1 MRMMSK
7 NAKVKKPERKVT
19 SIRLNV
25 KLVERLTKL
34 AEKDGRSFNNFVERF
49 LEQA

>member
-1 MRMMSK
+1 MPVK
-7 NAKVKKPERKVT
+7 PKVKKPERKVT

-25 KLVERLTKL
+25 KLVERLTAL

-49 LEQA
+49 LERA

>member
-1 MRMMSK
+1 MKVQKASK
-7 NAKVKKPERKVT
+7 PAKKVT
-19 SIRLNV
+19 SIRLNI

-49 LEQA
+49 LERA